1 MDSVCNGRNGLND
14 EVHSPNQNAK
24 IKFLEEPSEV
34 FAYLD
39 EKSAEDG
46 EWQLGCTISFNEYQ
60 RMMQHAHSE
69 MRQDRLE
76 TRQQTIQ
83 EMCTELRGN
92 SINYPIRYLI
102 NSHNRDAMAKF
113 ALQSDSIE
121 KSKAIQ
127 DA

>member
-1 MDSVCNGRNGLND
+1 MDSVYNGRIGSDD
-14 EVHSPNQNAK
+14 EIQSSNHNAK
-24 IKFLEEPSEV
+24 IKFLDEPSEV

-39 EKSAEDG
+39 EKSVEEG

-60 RMMQHAHSE
+60 RILHDAHSE

-76 TRQQTIQ
+76 AWQQSVHD
-83 EMCTELRGN
+83 MCSELRGN

-113 ALQSDSIE
+113 ALQDDSTE
-121 KSKAIQ
+121 KCNAIQ
-127 DA
+127 KA